1 MTYNNKTNMMII
13 HCCLNTGLQIQGE
26 FAFVCEPCVGTIN
39 KTESSL
45 CGLFEGKVGQLFKIF
60 VTPVEYLLTTWQ
72 QTINQ
77 ILWQIKEENT
87 VRAVTA
93 EGLY

>member
-1 MTYNNKTNMMII
+1 MMII

-45 CGLFEGKVGQLFKIF
+45 YGLFEGKVGQLFKKHFCYTCRIS
-60 VTPVEYLLTTWQ
+60 LDNLTANNKSNPLTNKRRKYR
-72 QTINQ
+72 TCCHC
-77 ILWQIKEENT
+77 
-87 VRAVTA
+87 
-93 EGLY
+93 